1 MEGGR
6 VLSVSGLRE
15 RERESGLNVSVV
27 LICWLLCIQTLLRS
41 SFMTPLSRIC
51 EAEGHREREV
61 PFFFSPPWFH
71 ESLDFTGCHFSC
83 SLFLPSVSL
92 SPASGQPVSFSGW
105 LSPLRLRGLVKLCA
119 YSPSPRVTGDAHGHL
134 PSAVLLLSDQSSR
147 RRDNK
152 SRCTPLFAISQLPSL

>member
-1 MEGGR
+1 MCLWSWFAGSCAYKHYCGVHLWPLWAE
-6 VLSVSGLRE
+6 SVKQRDIE
-15 RERESGLNVSVV
+15 RERGS
-27 LICWLLCIQTLLRS
+27 
-41 SFMTPLSRIC
+41 
-51 EAEGHREREV
+51 
-61 PFFFSPPWFH
+61 FFFLSTLISWEFGFPPQRGLF
-71 ESLDFTGCHFSC
+71 LCHFSC

-92 SPASGQPVSFSGW
+92 SPASGQPVSFSEW

-152 SRCTPLFAISQLPSL
+152 SRCTPLFAISQPPSL